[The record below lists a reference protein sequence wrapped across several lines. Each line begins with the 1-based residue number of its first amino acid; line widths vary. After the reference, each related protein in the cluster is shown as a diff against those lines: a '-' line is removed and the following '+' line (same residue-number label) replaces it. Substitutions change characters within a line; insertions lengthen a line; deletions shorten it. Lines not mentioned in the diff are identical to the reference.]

1 MKHADIIGKLTL
13 EEKCELLQG
22 KTTFGSWPL
31 PERGIPAIEFSD
43 GPNGVRHQAGAAD
56 HLGLNGSEPATC
68 FPTAVTV
75 ANTWDEELGERIGAA
90 MGEEAVAQGVNVLLG
105 PGLCIKRN
113 PLCGRNFEYFSED
126 PHLSGKMAAAYVRGI
141 QSQGIAACPK
151 HFAVNSQET
160 RRQASDSVLDE
171 RTLREI
177 YLSGFETVVRESA
190 PKTIMSSYNLVNGVY
205 ANENEHLLS
214 EILRDEWGFDGA
226 VVTDWGGSNDHA
238 AGVAAGSTFEM
249 PAPGKSSVRDLM
261 AAFRDG
267 RVTTEQIGARVDEAI
282 EVALATRAAVEAA
295 SSSFDAEAHHELAR
309 KAAAEGCVLLKN
321 DPASEGGSPLLP
333 LPAHTKVALIGDFAK
348 TPRYQGAGSS
358 AVNST
363 KVDSLLDTTAGSGL
377 DLVGYEPGFERHG
390 GADEQK
396 LAAAVGLARR
406 ADVVLM
412 ALALDEVAE
421 SEGAE
426 RLSMR
431 LNQNQVGALHAVA
444 EANCNVVVLL
454 SAGSCVESD
463 WMQDAPA
470 VLYCALG
477 GQAGAGAALDVVTGK
492 VCPSGKLAETWP
504 LRWEDVPSSAGYP
517 SDQKQAQYREGIY
530 VGYRYFDTA
539 GKAVAFPFGFG
550 LSYTTFAYSDMKAT
564 AEGATF
570 TVTNTGTVPGTEV
583 AQLYVSKPGSQIFR
597 AEQELKG
604 FARVELG
611 PGESKTV
618 TIALDDKAFRYF
630 NTRTNAWEVEPGAY
644 ELRVGA
650 SSRDIRLRA
659 TLEVA
664 GTGAPDPYEGRDV
677 SSYESADVLAVDD
690 ASFEALLGH
699 AVPDEGPAIGRNM
712 CFRDLNHGRSPIFWL
727 VWAVLKAMK
736 TSADK
741 SGQPNLNVLFI
752 WNMPLR
758 ALAKM
763 TNGMVNM
770 RMVDALVMEIRGFWI
785 IGILRFI
792 VEFVLNLVQNATSK

>member
-13 EEKCELLQG
+13 EEKCKLLQG

-31 PERGIPAIEFSD
+31 PERGIPALEFSD
-43 GPNGVRHQAGAAD
+43 GPNGVRHQAGEAD
-56 HLGLNGSEPATC
+56 HLGLNGSMPATC

-75 ANTWDEELGERIGAA
+75 ANTWDEGLGERIGAA
-90 MGEEAVAQGVNVLLG
+90 MAEEAATQGVHVLLG

-126 PHLSGKMAAAYVRGI
+126 PYLAGKMAAAYVRGI
-141 QSQGIAACPK
+141 QSEGVGACPK

-160 RRQASDSVLDE
+160 RRQASDSVVDE

-177 YLSGFETVVRESA
+177 YLTGFEIVTRESA
-190 PKTIMSSYNLVNGVY
+190 PKSIMSSYNLINGIY
-205 ANENEHLLS
+205 ANENEHLLG

-249 PAPGKSSVRDLM
+249 PAPGLASVRELV
-261 AAFRDG
+261 AAVREG
-267 RVTTEQIGARVDEAI
+267 RVSESDIDERADEAI
-282 EVALATRAAVEAA
+282 ELVLSPRKAVEDAA
-295 SSSFDAEAHHELAR
+295 SSFDVDAHHALAR
-309 KAAAEGCVLLKN
+309 QAAAEGCVLLKN
-321 DPASEGGSPLLP
+321 DAPAEGTSPLLP
-333 LPAHTKVALIGDFAK
+333 LPAATKVALIGDFAK

-363 KVDSLLDTTAGSGL
+363 KVDSLLDTIDGSGL
-377 DLVGYEPGFERHG
+377 ALVGYEPGFERHG
-390 GADEQK
+390 GKNDSKREAALD
-396 LAAAVGLARR
+396 LAGK
-406 ADVVLM
+406 ADVVIL
-412 ALALDEVAE
+412 ALALDEIAE

-431 LNQNQVGALHAVA
+431 INQNQVDVLHAVA
-444 EANCNVVVLL
+444 QANRNVVVLL

-539 GKAVAFPFGFG
+539 GREVAFPFGYG
-550 LSYTTFAYSDMKAT
+550 LSYTTFAYSDLQAT
-564 AEGATF
+564 ASGVSF
-570 TVTNTGTVPGTEV
+570 TVANTGSVAGTEV
-583 AQLYVSKPGSQIFR
+583 AQLYVSKPDSQIFR

-604 FARVELG
+604 FVRVELA
-611 PGESKTV
+611 PGESREV
-618 TIALDDKAFRYF
+618 TIPLDDKAFRYF
-630 NTRTNAWEVEPGAY
+630 NDRTGSWETEGGAY
-644 ELRVGA
+644 ELRIGA
-650 SSRDIRLRA
+650 SSRDLRLRA

-677 SSYESADVLAVDD
+677 SAYESADVLCVSD

-699 AVPDEGPAIGRNM
+699 AVPDEGPAISRNM

-727 VWAVLKAMK
+727 VWAVLRAMK

-741 SGQPNLNVLFI
+741 SGHPNLNVLFI

-792 VEFVLNLVQNATSK
+792 VEFVVNLVQNATSK

>member
-13 EEKCELLQG
+13 EEKCKLLQG

-126 PHLSGKMAAAYVRGI
+126 PHLSGK
-141 QSQGIAACPK
+141 
-151 HFAVNSQET
+151 
-160 RRQASDSVLDE
+160 
-171 RTLREI
+171 
-177 YLSGFETVVRESA
+177 
-190 PKTIMSSYNLVNGVY
+190 
-205 ANENEHLLS
+205 
-214 EILRDEWGFDGA
+214 
-226 VVTDWGGSNDHA
+226 
-238 AGVAAGSTFEM
+238 
-249 PAPGKSSVRDLM
+249 
-261 AAFRDG
+261 
-267 RVTTEQIGARVDEAI
+267 
-282 EVALATRAAVEAA
+282 
-295 SSSFDAEAHHELAR
+295 
-309 KAAAEGCVLLKN
+309 
-321 DPASEGGSPLLP
+321 
-333 LPAHTKVALIGDFAK
+333 
-348 TPRYQGAGSS
+348 
-358 AVNST
+358 
-363 KVDSLLDTTAGSGL
+363 
-377 DLVGYEPGFERHG
+377 
-390 GADEQK
+390 
-396 LAAAVGLARR
+396 
-406 ADVVLM
+406 
-412 ALALDEVAE
+412 
-421 SEGAE
+421 
-426 RLSMR
+426 
-431 LNQNQVGALHAVA
+431 
-444 EANCNVVVLL
+444 
-454 SAGSCVESD
+454 
-463 WMQDAPA
+463 
-470 VLYCALG
+470 
-477 GQAGAGAALDVVTGK
+477 
-492 VCPSGKLAETWP
+492 LAETWP

-539 GKAVAFPFGFG
+539 GREVAFPFGYG
-550 LSYTTFAYSDMKAT
+550 LSYTTFAYSDLQAT
-564 AEGATF
+564 ASGVSF
-570 TVTNTGTVPGTEV
+570 TVANTGKVAGAEV
-583 AQLYVSKPGSQIFR
+583 AQLYVAKPDHQVFR

-604 FARVELG
+604 FARVELA
-611 PGESKTV
+611 PGESREV
-618 TIALDDKAFRYF
+618 TIPLDDKAFRYF

-650 SSRDIRLRA
+650 SSRDIRLAA
-659 TLEVA
+659 TIEVA

-677 SSYESADVLAVDD
+677 SAYESADVLCVSD

-699 AVPDEGPAIGRNM
+699 AVPGEGPAISRNM
-712 CFRDLNHGRSPIFWL
+712 CFRDLNHGRSPLFWI

-736 TSADK
+736 SHSEK
-741 SGQPNLNVLFI
+741 SGKPNLNVLFI

-792 VEFVLNLVQNATSK
+792 VEFVVNLVQNATSE

>member
-1 MKHADIIGKLTL
+1 
-13 EEKCELLQG
+13 
-22 KTTFGSWPL
+22 
-31 PERGIPAIEFSD
+31 
-43 GPNGVRHQAGAAD
+43 
-56 HLGLNGSEPATC
+56 
-68 FPTAVTV
+68 
-75 ANTWDEELGERIGAA
+75 
-90 MGEEAVAQGVNVLLG
+90 
-105 PGLCIKRN
+105 
-113 PLCGRNFEYFSED
+113 
-126 PHLSGKMAAAYVRGI
+126 
-141 QSQGIAACPK
+141 
-151 HFAVNSQET
+151 
-160 RRQASDSVLDE
+160 
-171 RTLREI
+171 
-177 YLSGFETVVRESA
+177 
-190 PKTIMSSYNLVNGVY
+190 MSSYNLVNGVY

-267 RVTTEQIGARVDEAI
+267 RVTTEQIDARVDEAI

-321 DPASEGGSPLLP
+321 DAPAEGASPLLP
-333 LPAHTKVALIGDFAK
+333 LPAATKVALIGDFAK

-363 KVDSLLDTTAGSGL
+363 KVDSLLDTIDGSGL
-377 DLVGYEPGFERHG
+377 ALVGYEPGFERHG

-396 LAAAVGLARR
+396 LAAALDLAGK
-406 ADVVLM
+406 ADVVIL
-412 ALALDEVAE
+412 ALALDEIAE

-426 RLSMR
+426 RPTMR
-431 LNQNQVGALHAVA
+431 MNQNQVELLKAVV
-444 EANCNVVVLL
+444 EKNRNVVVLL
-454 SAGSCVESD
+454 SAGSCVESA
-463 WMQDAPA
+463 WMEKAPA

-539 GKAVAFPFGFG
+539 GREVAFPFGYG
-550 LSYTTFAYSDMKAT
+550 LSYTTFAYSDLQAT
-564 AEGATF
+564 ASGVSF
-570 TVTNTGTVPGTEV
+570 TVANTGKVAGAEV
-583 AQLYVSKPGSQIFR
+583 AQLYVAKPDHQVFR

-604 FARVELG
+604 FARVELA
-611 PGESKTV
+611 PGESREV
-618 TIALDDKAFRYF
+618 TIPLDDKAFRYF
-630 NTRTNAWEVEPGAY
+630 NDRTGSWETEGGAY
-644 ELRVGA
+644 ELRIGA
-650 SSRDIRLRA
+650 SSRDLRLRA

-677 SSYESADVLAVDD
+677 SSYESTDVLAVDD

-712 CFRDLNHGRSPIFWL
+712 CFRDLNHGRSPLFWI

-736 TSADK
+736 SHSEK
-741 SGQPNLNVLFI
+741 SGKPNLNVLFI

-792 VEFVLNLVQNATSK
+792 VEFVVNLAQNATSK